1 MWPKQSD
8 GRIDIVEDKVTEA
21 GTEGCS
27 CRALEAFVRTVAF
40 PVSEMGNHWNI
51 LVRGVTCPISLNR
64 IAWAAI
70 LIRDRRG
77 SRPEAGRLCRRL
89 LRDPG
94 RPFRRLL
101 CDPGKR

>member
-1 MWPKQSD
+1 MWSKQSD
-8 GRIDIVEDKVTEA
+8 GRRDIIEDEVMEA
-21 GTEGCS
+21 GTEGCR

-51 LVRGVTCPISLNR
+51 LVRGVISPISLNR
-64 IAWAAI
+64 IAWVAI

-77 SRPEAGRLCRRL
+77 SRPEAGRPCRRL

-94 RPFRRLL
+94 
-101 CDPGKR
+101 KR